1 MLPCARLSVAL
12 LLGLAACS
20 SVRETEPGRTATE
33 QLMFSTAAD
42 RAADQLAFLLP
53 AGARVFVDASYA
65 EGTDSRYLLGAIR
78 DRILLK
84 GASLVNERGEAG
96 IVIEPRIGAMS
107 IDRNKTLY
115 GTPDFGIPLPLTGD
129 LRIPELALFKRDA
142 RQAVIKVAATGYD
155 AKTGTLIQ
163 SIDPVY
169 GFAYKTDWVAL
180 LFISWSRNDLVPEP
194 IKREWIGE

>member
-1 MLPCARLSVAL
+1 MLRSARLAVVL

-20 SVRETEPGRTATE
+20 TVRETEPGRTATE

-42 RAADQLAFLLP
+42 RAADQLAFILP
-53 AGARVFVDASYA
+53 EGARVFVDASYA
-65 EGTDSRYLLGAIR
+65 EGTDSKYLLGAIR

-84 GASLVNERGEAG
+84 GANLVNDRGQAD

-129 LRIPELALFKRDA
+129 LRIPEMALFKRDV

-155 AKTGTLIQ
+155 AKTGKLTQ

-180 LFISWSRNDLVPEP
+180 LFFSWSRNDLVPEP
-194 IKREWIGE
+194 ARREWIGE